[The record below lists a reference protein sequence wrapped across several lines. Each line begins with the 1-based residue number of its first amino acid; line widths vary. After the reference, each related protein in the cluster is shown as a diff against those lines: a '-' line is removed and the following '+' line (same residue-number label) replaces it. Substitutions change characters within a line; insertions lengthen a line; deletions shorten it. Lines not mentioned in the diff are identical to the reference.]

1 MRGERHALRAG
12 EYLVSRA
19 CRRLPARIREERYQE
34 WLAEMPVI
42 LHDREAG
49 PAPLRVVRML
59 AFAADT
65 LRGTTLAPDAYRGA
79 HRGVHQGGAVKT
91 IRWLAVGL
99 LLLSALLSALLG
111 ALLALLA
118 YEGYIIYQLIAGA
131 SLIFSATLVL
141 VHLASF
147 AASRIPRWDIATASW
162 YSMGKVAAGAGLLVR
177 AIASQS
183 GWGHPLLFAIISYCG
198 YAISAACLGV
208 AVVLLMRSL
217 RHSSARAVTRAG
229 NQARSG

>member
-1 MRGERHALRAG
+1 MRGERYALRAG

-19 CRRLPARIREERYQE
+19 CRRLPARIREEWYQE
-34 WLAEMPVI
+34 WLAELPVI

-79 HRGVHQGGAVKT
+79 HRGGAVKT
-91 IRWLAVGL
+91 IHWLAVGL
-99 LLLSALLSALLG
+99 LLFSALLG

-147 AASRIPRWDIATASW
+147 AASRIPRWDIAITSW
-162 YSMGKVAAGAGLLVR
+162 YSMGKVEAGAGLLVR

-198 YAISAACLGV
+198 YAISAACLGM

-217 RHSSARAVTRAG
+217 PHSSARTVTKAG

>member
-1 MRGERHALRAG
+1 VLRAG

-19 CRRLPARIREERYQE
+19 CRRLPARIREEWYQE
-34 WLAEMPVI
+34 WLAELPII

-79 HRGVHQGGAVKT
+79 HRGGAVKT
-91 IRWLAVGL
+91 IHWLAVGL
-99 LLLSALLSALLG
+99 LLFSALLG

-147 AASRIPRWDIATASW
+147 AASRIPRWDIAITSW
-162 YSMGKVAAGAGLLVR
+162 YSMGKVEAGAGLLVR

-198 YAISAACLGV
+198 YAISAACLGM

-217 RHSSARAVTRAG
+217 PHSSARTVTKAG

>member
-34 WLAEMPVI
+34 WLAELPVI

-79 HRGVHQGGAVKT
+79 HRGAHRGGAVKT

-99 LLLSALLSALLG
+99 LLLG
-111 ALLALLA
+111 APLALLA

-147 AASRIPRWDIATASW
+147 AASRMPRWDIATTSW

-217 RHSSARAVTRAG
+217 PHSSARTVTKAG

>member
-1 MRGERHALRAG
+1 MRGERYALRAG

-34 WLAEMPVI
+34 WLA
-42 LHDREAG
+42 
-49 PAPLRVVRML
+49 
-59 AFAADT
+59 
-65 LRGTTLAPDAYRGA
+65 
-79 HRGVHQGGAVKT
+79 HRGGAVRT
-91 IRWLAVGL
+91 IRWLAAGL
-99 LLLSALLSALLG
+99 LLLG

-141 VHLASF
+141 VQLASF
-147 AASRIPRWDIATASW
+147 AASRIPRWDTATISW

-183 GWGHPLLFAIISYCG
+183 GWGHPLPFAIISYCG
-198 YAISAACLGV
+198 YAMSAACLGV
-208 AVVLLMRSL
+208 AVVLLMRSFP
-217 RHSSARAVTRAG
+217 HSSARAVTKAG

>member
-1 MRGERHALRAG
+1 MRGERYALRAG

-34 WLAEMPVI
+34 WLAELPVI
-42 LHDREAG
+42 LHDRGAG
-49 PAPLRVVRML
+49 PASLRVVRML

-65 LRGTTLAPDAYRGA
+65 LRGTTLAPGAYSGA
-79 HRGVHQGGAVKT
+79 HRGAHLGGAAKT
-91 IRWLAVGL
+91 IRWVAAGL
-99 LLLSALLSALLG
+99 LLLGALLG
-111 ALLALLA
+111 PLLALLA
-118 YEGYIIYQLIAGA
+118 YEGFIIYQLIAGA

-141 VHLASF
+141 VHLASL
-147 AASRIPRWDIATASW
+147 AASRIPRWDTATINW
-162 YSMGKVAAGAGLLVR
+162 YSMGKVAAGTGLLVR

-198 YAISAACLGV
+198 YAMSAACLGV
-208 AVVLLMRSL
+208 AVVLLMRSFP
-217 RHSSARAVTRAG
+217 HSSPLGGEVTKAG